1 MASST
6 FVKLVN
12 IARPNML
19 RDYYWVLLGWGK
31 WRSSKKMTV
40 TAERRLYPCCALPT
54 FWICWGSFQN
64 LRLNLLSTCYL
75 YTNGSGIVDL
85 FLPDVCLQQFWG
97 ASTIR
102 PLTIACLLQIL
113 GENLFGNWQTVGT
126 CDLTRLP
133 GFKFGMPS
141 WRLCCRITI
150 MGPKTTESSHLSYLK
165 RVHQVGLFISEFQ
178 YYTVWT
184 G

>member
-1 MASST
+1 
-6 FVKLVN
+6 
-12 IARPNML
+12 ML

-31 WRSSKKMTV
+31 WSSSNDSHC
-40 TAERRLYPCCALPT
+40 RRKTIPMLCTTYILELLRQLPE
-54 FWICWGSFQN
+54 SAKV
-64 LRLNLLSTCYL
+64 RLHLLSTCYL

-85 FLPDVCLQQFWG
+85 FLPDVCLRWFQG

-102 PLTIACLLQIL
+102 PLTIAHMLQIL

-150 MGPKTTESSHLSYLK
+150 MRPKTTESSNLSYLK
-165 RVHQVGLFISEFQ
+165 CVHEVGLFISEFQ